1 MSLFYEN
8 NSKTC
13 KHWMYFSRLHWLN
26 KVGNIQTVNW
36 SVLILKIYILLIL
49 KEIFKIPSLSHY
61 NIHTYTYIHIHIHS
75 GIYIYLHTNWKY
87 YIYTIRTIIV
97 RNLLKFYSMLFE
109 FSNIFLLHY
118 GLIIKYAIF
127 IFTQKMCEIILII
140 FVKHTFVSYIYFISW
155 LYIKISVTLIMW
167 L

>member
-13 KHWMYFSRLHWLN
+13 KHWMYLSRLHWLN

-87 YIYTIRTIIV
+87 CIYTIRTIIV

-109 FSNIFLLHY
+109 FSNF
-118 GLIIKYAIF
+118 
-127 IFTQKMCEIILII
+127 FTPLWINHKICY
-140 FVKHTFVSYIYFISW
+140 FYIYTKDVWNNFN
-155 LYIKISVTLIMW
+155 YFCKTYFC
-167 L
+167 